1 MNADKL
7 APASISDEIQSVIL
21 TKNPISLFFGLSR
34 LRTLFEDL
42 ADSLLSNIEKTY
54 YLENTASFIDLI
66 KEYEDRGFYE
76 VIGAYQRGSDH
87 YELQKRRLDV
97 YFEQSYWRDVDF
109 YFFVLDRHPE
119 IHAKI
124 EILLHIC
131 ENRLE
136 SQYEAKKEEDRGLFL
151 EEIANH
157 IGVSIRDFSR
167 MPAFRS
173 FFDTLVPLL
182 NGFRE
187 TGWYKGSSARGWKIS
202 GQKFI
207 KELYLHSFSCGQD
220 EVIRFWRIYF
230 LEDAALNRNLLEL
243 LSERQIQECLK
254 YLREKLLRV
263 NKYNLSVSD
272 SSIYQRAIKE
282 CIQLETGPIDQKL
295 SFLARLHVDMGT
307 SAAYREQFQN
317 VLRRG
322 LLYQNS
328 IDLIDSILGISF
340 LKRSVFYEI
349 RKRTVGIDSQK
360 YLFESLDEVKV
371 LVKLLESSVI
381 LRFFRPFFIL
391 RLSQVF
397 NKGTELY
404 YFIKFV
410 LTVHSSVTYN
420 EYQELS
426 RFFLSL
432 EAFGKKGWYGKAL
445 KVVQFGWVF
454 LAIGVLAAVAP
465 F

>member
-1 MNADKL
+1 MNTDKL

-54 YLENTASFIDLI
+54 YIENTASFIDLI
-66 KEYEDRGFYE
+66 KEYEDLGFYD

-87 YELQKRRLDV
+87 YELQKRRLDA

-124 EILLHIC
+124 ELLLHIC
-131 ENRLE
+131 ENHLE
-136 SQYEAKKEEDRGLFL
+136 GTYTMEETEEGKAGFL
-151 EEIANH
+151 EELAKQV
-157 IGVSIRDFSR
+157 GVSVRDFSH
-167 MPAFRS
+167 MPAFNA
-173 FFDTLVPLL
+173 FFDSLVPLL
-182 NGFRE
+182 GEFRE
-187 TGWYKGSSARGWKIS
+187 TGWYKGSASRGWKIS

-207 KELYLHSFSCGQD
+207 KELYLYSFSCD
-220 EVIRFWRIYF
+220 RENVVRFWRTYF
-230 LEDAALNRNLLEL
+230 LEDAAINRNLLEL
-243 LSERQIQECLK
+243 LNERQIQECLK

-263 NKYNLSVSD
+263 NKYNLAVSD
-272 SSIYQRAIKE
+272 SSVYQKSIRE
-282 CIQLETGPIDQKL
+282 CIQLENQSIDRKL
-295 SFLARLHVDMGT
+295 AFLSRLHVDMGT

-349 RKRTVGIDSQK
+349 RKRTVGIDNQK

-397 NKGTELY
+397 NK
-404 YFIKFV
+404 
-410 LTVHSSVTYN
+410 
-420 EYQELS
+420 
-426 RFFLSL
+426 
-432 EAFGKKGWYGKAL
+432 
-445 KVVQFGWVF
+445 
-454 LAIGVLAAVAP
+454 
-465 F
+465 